1 VTARAA
7 RKWQFSDQKHH
18 GYVLVL
24 DCTVA
29 DEFAERGAGQSRIAC
44 KLLIEQGD
52 NLFST
57 LVMTEAQRQL
67 SHFTR

>member
-1 VTARAA
+1 LLVTVAARAA

-29 DEFAERGAGQSRIAC
+29 
-44 KLLIEQGD
+44 
-52 NLFST
+52 
-57 LVMTEAQRQL
+57 
-67 SHFTR
+67 

>member
-1 VTARAA
+1 MAARAA

-29 DEFAERGAGQSRIAC
+29 DEFVMRDAGRLEIAC
-44 KLLIEQGD
+44 KLLIG
-52 NLFST
+52 
-57 LVMTEAQRQL
+57 
-67 SHFTR
+67 